1 MERENYDIDEIPVVM
16 DIRPYMFEPLAL
28 SNNEE
33 NASTSSEESEAEA
46 DSNPGLRLNGT
57 IWYD

>member
-1 MERENYDIDEIPVVM
+1 MEKETYDIDEIPVVI

-33 NASTSSEESEAEA
+33 NASTSSEESESEA
-46 DSNPGLRLNGT
+46 DGSPGLRLNGT

>member
-1 MERENYDIDEIPVVM
+1 MERRENYDIDEIPVVM
-16 DIRPYMFEPLAL
+16 DIRLTL

-33 NASTSSEESEAEA
+33 NAYTSSEESEAEA
-46 DSNPGLRLNGT
+46 DGNPWLRLNGT

>member
-46 DSNPGLRLNGT
+46 DGNTGFRLNGT
-57 IWYD
+57 IWND